1 MSRTR
6 EVAGVVLLAAILLV
20 LILDVLA
27 ELTPTIQRGLTLL
40 DSTVGRAVIVVIV
53 ALFIGKKIVDR
64 FGRGED

>member
-6 EVAGVVLLAAILLV
+6 EAAGGALLTAILLV

-40 DSTVGRAVIVVIV
+40 DSAVVRAVIVVLV
-53 ALFIGKKIVDR
+53 ALLIGKKMVDW
-64 FGRGED
+64 FGHGED

>member
-6 EVAGVVLLAAILLV
+6 EAAGGALLAAILLV

-40 DSTVGRAVIVVIV
+40 NSAVVRAVIVVLI
-53 ALFIGKKIVDR
+53 ALFIGKKMVDW
-64 FGRGED
+64 FGHGED